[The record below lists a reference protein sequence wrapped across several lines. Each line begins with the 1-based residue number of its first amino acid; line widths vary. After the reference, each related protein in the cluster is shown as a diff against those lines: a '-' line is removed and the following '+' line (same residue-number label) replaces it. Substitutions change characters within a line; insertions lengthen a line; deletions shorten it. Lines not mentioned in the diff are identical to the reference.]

1 MTSRRKNT
9 ATQTVVLL
17 KDHPRDSFKDESFL
31 RFLFDC
37 TSYLC
42 MEKRKGDEHLHHPIC
57 EVCQKEFNNT
67 HELSVHVDK
76 AHRNQGT

>member
-1 MTSRRKNT
+1 MTSEREDT

-17 KDHPRDSFKDESFL
+17 EDHPRNSYKDDSFL

-37 TSYLC
+37 TSYLG

-76 AHRNQGT
+76 AHRNQGR